1 MSARKAD
8 GSIRG
13 FERLSQTISK
23 PLQSTEVVTIVD
35 NDSSITRAA
44 VEEWLGGEYPEVHQD
59 LQVYHRFNRLK
70 FVFIMACIIVAFIT
84 AGYALSIGEYD
95 LSFMETYSLLWH
107 HLLGDVPEELG
118 IQEYVVWTLRAP
130 RVLGGLLAGAALS
143 VGGVMMQGLLKN
155 PLADTYT
162 TGISSGA
169 SLGAT
174 LAICAGFS
182 VVAGQYSLVVNAFI
196 FSLIPMFVIL
206 SVSKLKNASVTTII
220 MAGIAIMY
228 LFNAITSLMKIWA
241 ESAALSEVFE
251 WTVGDLTGLKWEEVI
266 VMAVIVIPGIVALMF
281 LSEKLNAMMM
291 GDEQARALGVDVETF
306 RLICLLITSLVTAA
320 VVCFTGLIG
329 FIGLVCPHIVRM
341 MIGSDNRL
349 LIPASAAFGAAFLLV
364 CDVIG
369 RVIIAPSTLQVGI
382 ITSFIGGPVFLYLII
397 KQRRTGW

>member
-1 MSARKAD
+1 M
-8 GSIRG
+8 
-13 FERLSQTISK
+13 
-23 PLQSTEVVTIVD
+23 
-35 NDSSITRAA
+35 
-44 VEEWLGGEYPEVHQD
+44 
-59 LQVYHRFNRLK
+59 
-70 FVFIMACIIVAFIT
+70 
-84 AGYALSIGEYD
+84 
-95 LSFMETYSLLWH
+95 
-107 HLLGDVPEELG
+107 
-118 IQEYVVWTLRAP
+118 
-130 RVLGGLLAGAALS
+130 
-143 VGGVMMQGLLKN
+143 
-155 PLADTYT
+155 
-162 TGISSGA
+162 
-169 SLGAT
+169 
-174 LAICAGFS
+174 
-182 VVAGQYSLVVNAFI
+182 
-196 FSLIPMFVIL
+196 
-206 SVSKLKNASVTTII
+206 
-220 MAGIAIMY
+220 IMY

-266 VMAVIVIPGIVALMF
+266 VMAVIVIPGIIALMF